1 MSKTMEQTLDDAL
14 AATFPA
20 SDPPCCMAT
29 AIAGAPPGH
38 RSCESEASADT
49 GSAAPGARRRARK
62 ARS

>member
-1 MSKTMEQTLDDAL
+1 MSKTMEQTLDEAL

-38 RSCESEASADT
+38 RSSEAAAADRDE
-49 GSAAPGARRRARK
+49 APAPSRRRARK

>member
-1 MSKTMEQTLDDAL
+1 MSKTMEQALDDAL

-38 RSCESEASADT
+38 RSSETEAAAEDGSTASR
-49 GSAAPGARRRARK
+49 PRRRPRK